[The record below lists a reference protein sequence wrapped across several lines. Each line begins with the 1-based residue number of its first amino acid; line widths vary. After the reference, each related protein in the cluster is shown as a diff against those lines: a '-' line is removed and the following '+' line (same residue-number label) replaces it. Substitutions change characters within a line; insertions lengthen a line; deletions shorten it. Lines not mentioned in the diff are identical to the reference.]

1 MACNACKI
9 PFFPFSEA
17 CSVFR
22 RYVLPLIV
30 FYSQS
35 DKTSIYADYIGSSWA
50 PLPWHFT
57 SRWFEEDITATL
69 SYSVYVFVVVVDAG
83 YSLFRR
89 SPGGG
94 TSVHRLCWL
103 KLLESCCCLCTVWDA
118 LFARASRRS
127 KWKML
132 HACVSI
138 QWNSLVSV
146 ATAPKN

>member
-1 MACNACKI
+1 MAWNACKI

-22 RYVLPLIV
+22 RYVLRLV

-35 DKTSIYADYIGSSWA
+35 DKTSIYAMLIILAVPGHLNLDT
-50 PLPWHFT
+50 T

-69 SYSVYVFVVVVDAG
+69 SYSVHVFVVVVDAG